1 MDTVDAAAT
10 AVISETAAA
19 VSAALIN
26 VNLALQFVSNCT
38 RRKTVS
44 LRVDILHRNWRKLAG
59 AVYSKPHVID

>member
-19 VSAALIN
+19 ASAALIN

-44 LRVDILHRNWRKLAG
+44 LRVDIFHRNWGKLAG